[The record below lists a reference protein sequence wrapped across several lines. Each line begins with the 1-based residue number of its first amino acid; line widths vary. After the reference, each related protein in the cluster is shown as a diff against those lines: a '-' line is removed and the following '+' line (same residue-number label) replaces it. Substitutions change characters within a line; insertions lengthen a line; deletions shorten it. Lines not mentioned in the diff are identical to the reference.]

1 MATSLEFGVF
11 DWIDR
16 SPDVVGDLYEQRL
29 QLAELADDAGFYGY
43 HLAEHHGTALGMAPS
58 PSVFFS
64 ALAQRTERIR
74 FSAMAF
80 LLPMY
85 HPVRLVEEICM
96 LDHFSKAELKWELVG
111 AFLPTKLSALV
122 LILVKHRESLTK
134 LSMYFEKV

>member
-16 SPDVVGDLYEQRL
+16 SPNVVGDLYEQRL

-74 FSAMAF
+74 FSTMAF
-80 LLPMY
+80 LFPMY
-85 HPVRLVEEICM
+85 HPVRLVDEICIIGN
-96 LDHFSKAELKWELVG
+96 FS
-111 AFLPTKLSALV
+111 
-122 LILVKHRESLTK
+122 
-134 LSMYFEKV
+134 